1 MEDNRFNVNRFKFQ
15 TKQLLGFLQKLEF
28 FLLIHASLSLMT
40 FLPSEADGFQF
51 QTTLIKRKH
60 RNKAGLYRVFCRA
73 APVILGK
80 NKSSS
85 RQQNVTNPA
94 AE

>member
-40 FLPSEADGFQF
+40 FLQSEADGFQF
-51 QTTLIKRKH
+51 QTTLIKHKH
-60 RNKAGLYRVFCRA
+60 KNKAGLY
-73 APVILGK
+73 
-80 NKSSS
+80 
-85 RQQNVTNPA
+85 
-94 AE
+94 